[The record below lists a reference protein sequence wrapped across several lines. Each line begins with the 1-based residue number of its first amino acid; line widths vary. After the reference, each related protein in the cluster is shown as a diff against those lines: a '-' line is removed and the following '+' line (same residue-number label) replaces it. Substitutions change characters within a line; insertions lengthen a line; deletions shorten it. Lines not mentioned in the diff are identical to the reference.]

1 MDRVLL
7 VEDAK
12 TIGHLLRGLLL
23 DSGIEMVHAHSF
35 AEAQQVLDEDV
46 DGFMVAILD
55 LHLPDSKPLEIVDC
69 VQAAGIPTIV
79 FTGDFNERT
88 QDMVWSRNVV
98 DYVVKSGASSIG
110 YVVDLVKRVRDNRKI
125 EILVVED
132 SLLAREHFVKLLK
145 IHQYIVHEAG
155 DGLEALQILED
166 RPNIRLV
173 ITDFKMPRMDGFDL
187 TQKIRLQWDKR
198 ELAVIGVSAYND
210 GRLSAHFL
218 KNGANDF
225 INKPFSTDEFY
236 CRVTQ
241 NIEMI
246 EYIREIREASH
257 RDFLTRL
264 GNRRYFFERC
274 PEIYERAKS
283 GNGSMAV
290 GMIDVDHFKRFNDR
304 YGHDAG
310 DLVLKHVARI
320 LEDHCEADD
329 IVARFGGEEFCVLS
343 NSRPRRELA
352 DFFDNLRGAIAESHV
367 HYEGE
372 KLSVTVSIG
381 IATRILGTIDEM
393 LNAADEQL
401 YEAKNNGRNQIM
413 LAL

>member
-1 MDRVLL
+1 M
-7 VEDAK
+7 
-12 TIGHLLRGLLL
+12 
-23 DSGIEMVHAHSF
+23 
-35 AEAQQVLDEDV
+35 
-46 DGFMVAILD
+46 
-55 LHLPDSKPLEIVDC
+55 
-69 VQAAGIPTIV
+69 
-79 FTGDFNERT
+79 
-88 QDMVWSRNVV
+88 
-98 DYVVKSGASSIG
+98 
-110 YVVDLVKRVRDNRKI
+110 
-125 EILVVED
+125 
-132 SLLAREHFVKLLK
+132 
-145 IHQYIVHEAG
+145 
-155 DGLEALQILED
+155 
-166 RPNIRLV
+166 
-173 ITDFKMPRMDGFDL
+173 
-187 TQKIRLQWDKR
+187 
-198 ELAVIGVSAYND
+198 AVIGVSAHDD
-210 GRLSAHFL
+210 GRLSARFL

-381 IATRILGTIDEM
+381 IATRTLGTIDEM